1 MVLENKQGEHP
12 PLIRSNE
19 MGAETFILG
28 AGFSRA
34 ISDSMPLVTD
44 LVEPLDDFLARARGT
59 RSATFPKLEN
69 IEIFLSALAMPQPFL
84 NQAENS
90 YNRGLFLET
99 TRWLAQFMFPP
110 AAGNP
115 PERNTRLA

>member
-44 LVEPLDDFLARARGT
+44 LVEPLDDFLAGRGALGLPHFPSSRIS
-59 RSATFPKLEN
+59 RS
-69 IEIFLSALAMPQPFL
+69 S
-84 NQAENS
+84 
-90 YNRGLFLET
+90 
-99 TRWLAQFMFPP
+99 
-110 AAGNP
+110 
-115 PERNTRLA
+115 